1 MATDGATITM
11 SMREIDRLK
20 TVQAVVDGALRVG
33 LAAQRLGLSRRQLE
47 RLLQRYKAQGAAG
60 LLSCKRG
67 RPSNHQ
73 LPAGLAERALGLIR
87 QHYADFGPT
96 LAAEKLREHHGVL
109 LGKETVRQLMIAAG
123 LWVPRRQRT
132 GCVHQPRSRRSCLGE
147 LVQIDGCEHAW
158 FEDRAPPCTLLVFVD
173 DATSRLMQLYFA
185 PTETTFAYFEALRG
199 YLRCHGKPV
208 ALYSD
213 KAGIFRPTRDS
224 AELGRAVTQFG
235 RAVFELNV
243 ESWCANSSQ
252 AKGRVERAHLTLQD
266 RLVKELRLRGIDS
279 LEAANAF
286 APHFMADYNARFAK
300 PPRSAFDAHRPL
312 RSDEDLDAIFTWRLQ
327 RKVTQALTLQ
337 HERRIYLL
345 HDTPDTRA
353 LVGRYIDVWEY
364 PDGRLEL
371 RADGRVLPYAR
382 YDQIPQVDA
391 GAVVENKRLGHAL
404 QVAQLIQDQRDDR
417 RLSHGPSRTVSGEPV
432 RQTRQTPGTK
442 RQRQFT
448 ADDIRAAIEQ
458 VCGLSENHAT
468 RVPPGL

>member
-11 SMREIDRLK
+11 SMREADRLK

-33 LAAQRLGLSRRQLE
+33 VAAQRLGLSRRQLE

-60 LLSCKRG
+60 LLSRKRG

-73 LPAGLAERALGLIR
+73 LPAGLAERAIALIR
-87 QHYADFGPT
+87 QFYADFGPT
-96 LAAEKLREHHGVL
+96 LAAEKLRERHGVV

-132 GCVHQPRSRRSCLGE
+132 APVHQPRSRRSCLGE

-185 PTETTFAYFEALRG
+185 PTETTLAYFEALRG
-199 YLRCHGKPV
+199 YLGCHGKPV

-224 AELGRAVTQFG
+224 VDFGRAVTQFG
-235 RAVFELNV
+235 RAVYELNIQ
-243 ESWCANSSQ
+243 SWCANSSQ

-266 RLVKELRLRGIDS
+266 RLVKELRLRGIAS
-279 LEAANAF
+279 LDAANAF

-300 PPRSAFDAHRPL
+300 PARSGFDAHRPL
-312 RSDEDLDAIFTWRLQ
+312 RSDEDLHAIFTWRVQ

-337 HERRIYLL
+337 HERCIYLL
-345 HDTPDTRA
+345 QDTPQARA
-353 LVGRYIDVWEY
+353 LIHRHIDVWEY
-364 PDGRLEL
+364 PDGRIEL

-382 YDQIPQVDA
+382 YDRLSQVDA
-391 GAVVENKRLGHAL
+391 GAVVDNKRLGHAL
-404 QVAQLIQDQRDDR
+404 QLAQLIQDQRDDR
-417 RLSHGPSRTVSGEPV
+417 RRSNTPSRTVAGEPV
-432 RQTRQTPGTK
+432 RQTKQTPGTK

-448 ADDIRAAIEQ
+448 DEDIRAAIEH
-458 VCGLSENHAT
+458 VCSGKNRST
-468 RVPPGL
+468 RVPSGL

>member
-1 MATDGATITM
+1 MATKGATITM
-11 SMREIDRLK
+11 GMREVDRLK

-33 LAAQRLGLSRRQLE
+33 VAAQRLGVSRRQLE
-47 RLLQRYKAQGAAG
+47 RLLQRYKAQGTAG
-60 LLSCKRG
+60 LLSRKRG

-73 LPAGLAERALGLIR
+73 LPAGLAERAMALIR
-87 QHYADFGPT
+87 QFYADFGPT
-96 LAAEKLREHHGVL
+96 LAAEKLRERHGVL

-123 LWVPRRQRT
+123 LWVPRKQRL
-132 GCVHQPRSRRSCLGE
+132 GPVHQPRSRRSCLGE
-147 LVQIDGCEHAW
+147 LVQIDGSEHAW
-158 FEDRAPPCTLLVFVD
+158 FEDRSAPCTLLVFVD

-199 YLRCHGKPV
+199 YLRCYGKPV

-213 KAGIFRPTRDS
+213 KDSIFRTAQPS
-224 AELGRAVTQFG
+224 AEFGRSATQFG
-235 RAVFELNV
+235 RALYELNIQC
-243 ESWCANSSQ
+243 WCANSSA

-266 RLVKELRLRGIDS
+266 RLVKELRLRGIGS

-300 PPRSAFDAHRPL
+300 PPRSSFDAHRPL
-312 RSDEDLDAIFTWRLQ
+312 RSDEDLGAIFTWRVQ

-345 HDTPDTRA
+345 QDAPDTRV
-353 LVGRYIDVWEY
+353 LIHRYIDVWEY
-364 PDGRLEL
+364 PDGRIEL

-382 YDQIPQVDA
+382 YDRLSQVDTE
-391 GAVVENKRLGHAL
+391 AVVENKRLGHAL
-404 QVAQLIQDQRDDR
+404 QVAQLIESQRDDR
-417 RLSHGPSRTVSGEPV
+417 RRTNGPSRTLAGEPV
-432 RQTRQTPGTK
+432 RQSRQTPGTK

-448 ADDIRAAIEQ
+448 DNDIRAAIEQ
-458 VCGLSENHAT
+458 VCSGKNRST